1 MAGTTEKINPLDKN
15 SSNDEFL
22 AFMQEQASKQFDVD
36 DYSYDDNEQHVEDN
50 PSEDNEIVAEKEE
63 EPIDDTKK
71 ENDDDINNKDTSTN
85 IKDSDVNIETIVNNE
100 PNTETDDSNQDNV
113 DNDKTNEFEEYKK
126 MLASPI
132 EIDGLEVDGITDPE
146 TLRQIQV
153 GYVEQKKLAKKYDE
167 ARPVIEAL
175 KKDGFLDDK
184 DRLALAMKAGN
195 GDTEAIKELIRLNNI
210 DPVLLDMENI
220 KVDTAGVFESDIGLK
235 LNDMFDSAKRYGIQ
249 DKLVE
254 NVMEKWSP
262 EAVETLLSNASA
274 KNTLLNH
281 MKTGAF
287 DSVLAEITNLDMTDF
302 SGEFAQKSD
311 YDKYAIASKS
321 LEDKIRKQSELEVV
335 HTEPKVDATRI
346 TDNVVMETDDGKD
359 ITVSNNKEQPVDNSE
374 ENNSEEINQQR
385 LEKAKQASEASSNVN
400 VGAGSNNKNDALNSN
415 SNEEFMKH
423 MYSMMGEY

>member
-22 AFMQEQASKQFDVD
+22 AFMQEQASKPFDVD

-63 EPIDDTKK
+63 EPTDDTKK

-220 KVDTAGVFESDIGLK
+220 KVDQAKVEKGVTKAARRVRKELQAIS
-235 LNDMFDSAKRYGIQ
+235 
-249 DKLVE
+249 
-254 NVMEKWSP
+254 KWCK
-262 EAVETLLSNASA
+262 EGR
-274 KNTLLNH
+274 KH
-281 MKTGAF
+281 
-287 DSVLAEITNLDMTDF
+287 VLE
-302 SGEFAQKSD
+302 
-311 YDKYAIASKS
+311 ASKS
-321 LEDKIRKQSELEVV
+321 E
-335 HTEPKVDATRI
+335 
-346 TDNVVMETDDGKD
+346 
-359 ITVSNNKEQPVDNSE
+359 
-374 ENNSEEINQQR
+374 
-385 LEKAKQASEASSNVN
+385 
-400 VGAGSNNKNDALNSN
+400 
-415 SNEEFMKH
+415 
-423 MYSMMGEY
+423 